1 MEWLFFIA
9 LVGANA
15 VFALVEMSLAASRD
29 VRLQAMADNGDAA
42 AVRSI
47 KLREKPAIFIGTTQ
61 LGLNLV
67 ALMSGMYV
75 ESAFTPQLKALFER
89 LGVESATAS
98 TAALAL
104 VIGGVTLLFLLLGEL
119 IPKRIAMA
127 YPEKIANS
135 VSGWFT
141 VLTWFTSPPLRLLE
155 AVTNRVVKAPLSDN
169 IVTANE
175 LRLVLEQSAEAGT
188 LQASAFTIVEN
199 ALDMDERNVCAVM
212 VPRPDMMYLDKQ
224 DSEQENLE
232 KLCSQPYHRFVVCD
246 GGLDNIVGLLDI
258 INAIPAIAGKA
269 PLNLNSRL
277 DTIHYVPESQSLKQT
292 MEDLQQARTA
302 SAVVVNEFDQVIG
315 MVALTDIYAAIM
327 GDKTEE
333 TGDQWIQPR
342 DQGGWYVAGIADMN
356 VVKAAIGLDD
366 DLPGEANKSYNTVN
380 GFVMYMLRRMPREA
394 DTFEVA
400 GYKFEVSDIDG
411 RFVDKVL
418 VVKTGT
424 SASNT

>member
-1 MEWLFFIA
+1 MEWLIFIA

-29 VRLQAMADNGDAA
+29 VRLQAMAEAGDAA
-42 AVRSI
+42 AQRSI
-47 KLREKPAIFIGTTQ
+47 KLRKKPAIFIGTTQ

-75 ESAFTPQLKALFER
+75 ESAFTPQLRVLFESF
-89 LGVESATAS
+89 GVQTQ
-98 TAALAL
+98 TAATLSLAI
-104 VIGGVTLLFLLLGEL
+104 VIAGVTLLFLLFGEL
-119 IPKRIAMA
+119 IPKRVAMA
-127 YPEKIANS
+127 HPEKIANY

-141 VLTWFTSPPLRLLE
+141 VLTWFTAPPLRLLE
-155 AVTNRVVKAPLSDN
+155 AVTNRVVKTPIGDN
-169 IVTANE
+169 VVTANE

-188 LQASAFTIVEN
+188 LEASAFTIVEN
-199 ALDMDERNVCAVM
+199 ALDMDDRNVCAVM

-224 DSEQENLE
+224 DSSEDNLE

-258 INAIPAIAGKA
+258 TTAIPAIAGKA
-269 PLNLNSRL
+269 KLDLNTRL

-292 MEDLQQARTA
+292 MEDLQHVCKP
-302 SAVVVNEFDQVIG
+302 SAVIVNEFDQVIG
-315 MVALTDIYAAIM
+315 MVNLSDIYAAIM
-327 GDKTEE
+327 GDTTEE
-333 TGDQWIQPR
+333 TGNQWIQPR
-342 DQGGWYVAGIADMN
+342 EQGGWYIAGIADMN
-356 VVKAAIGLDD
+356 SVKTAIGLDA
-366 DLPGEANKSYNTVN
+366 DLPGEENKTYNTVN

-400 GYKFEVSDIDG
+400 GFKFEVSDIDG

-418 VVKTGT
+418 VVK
-424 SASNT
+424 S